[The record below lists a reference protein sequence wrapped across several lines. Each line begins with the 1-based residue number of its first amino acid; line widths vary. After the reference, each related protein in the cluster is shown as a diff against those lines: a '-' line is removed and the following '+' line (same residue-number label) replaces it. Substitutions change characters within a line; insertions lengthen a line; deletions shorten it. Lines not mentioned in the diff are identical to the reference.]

1 MKNTHLQ
8 HPEDTILTG
17 DLSILDWF
25 EAPSTLSVK
34 MDGAPAI
41 VWGVNPATGKF
52 FVGTK
57 SVFNKVKVKI
67 NETHEDIDNNHTGN
81 VATILHACLDNLHE
95 DEGIF
100 QGDFIGFGGSSE
112 YTPNTITYDFE
123 QVIHQNII
131 IAPHTEYIC
140 PGDTLRDAVA
150 FPIDFQM
157 SSTDRC
163 AFVQPDAWETGEDF
177 SEVIGFARQMSQLV
191 DFEDPKTAALLKQEL
206 NGCIREGRPVIPS
219 TFMND
224 KLVSFW
230 LLIKSIKDDMLFTC
244 IDNGP
249 ATYING
255 ELDLNGEGYVRTNEF
270 GMFKLVKREAF
281 SHANFNSTKSWA

>member
-17 DLSILDWF
+17 NLSILDWF
-25 EAPSTLSVK
+25 EAVSTLSVK

-41 VWGVNPATGKF
+41 VWGTNPETGKF

-57 SVFNKVKVKI
+57 SVFNKVKIKI

-81 VATILHACLDNLHE
+81 VATILHSCLDNLP
-95 DEGIF
+95 DDTGIF
-100 QGDFIGFGGSSE
+100 QGDFIGFGGPSK
-112 YTPNTITYDFE
+112 YKPNTITYDFK

-140 PGDTLRDAVA
+140 SGDTLRDAVA

-191 DFEDPKTAALLKQEL
+191 DFEDPKTAALLQQEL

-244 IDNGP
+244 SNDGPDAFIDDRNV
-249 ATYING
+249 
-255 ELDLNGEGYVRTNEF
+255 DGEGYVRTNEF
-270 GMFKLVKREAF
+270 GMFKLVEREAF
-281 SHANFNSTKSWA
+281 SYSNFNNVKTW

>member
-1 MKNTHLQ
+1 
-8 HPEDTILTG
+8 
-17 DLSILDWF
+17 
-25 EAPSTLSVK
+25 
-34 MDGAPAI
+34 
-41 VWGVNPATGKF
+41 
-52 FVGTK
+52 
-57 SVFNKVKVKI
+57 
-67 NETHEDIDNNHTGN
+67 
-81 VATILHACLDNLHE
+81 
-95 DEGIF
+95 
-100 QGDFIGFGGSSE
+100 
-112 YTPNTITYDFE
+112 
-123 QVIHQNII
+123 
-131 IAPHTEYIC
+131 
-140 PGDTLRDAVA
+140 
-150 FPIDFQM
+150 M

-191 DFEDPKTAALLKQEL
+191 DFEDPKTAALLQQEL

>member
-1 MKNTHLQ
+1 
-8 HPEDTILTG
+8 
-17 DLSILDWF
+17 
-25 EAPSTLSVK
+25 
-34 MDGAPAI
+34 
-41 VWGVNPATGKF
+41 
-52 FVGTK
+52 
-57 SVFNKVKVKI
+57 
-67 NETHEDIDNNHTGN
+67 
-81 VATILHACLDNLHE
+81 
-95 DEGIF
+95 
-100 QGDFIGFGGSSE
+100 
-112 YTPNTITYDFE
+112 
-123 QVIHQNII
+123 
-131 IAPHTEYIC
+131 
-140 PGDTLRDAVA
+140 
-150 FPIDFQM
+150 M

-249 ATYING
+249 VTYIDG

-281 SHANFNSTKSWA
+281 SYSNFNNVKTW

>member
-1 MKNTHLQ
+1 ML
-8 HPEDTILTG
+8 L
-17 DLSILDWF
+17 L
-25 EAPSTLSVK
+25 
-34 MDGAPAI
+34 
-41 VWGVNPATGKF
+41 F
-52 FVGTK
+52 FT
-57 SVFNKVKVKI
+57 
-67 NETHEDIDNNHTGN
+67 
-81 VATILHACLDNLHE
+81 ACLDNLP
-95 DEGIF
+95 DDVGIF

-157 SSTDRC
+157 SSTDCC

-206 NGCIREGRPVIPS
+206 NSCIREGRPVIPS

-249 ATYING
+249 ATYIDG

-281 SHANFNSTKSWA
+281 SYSNFNNVKTW

>member
-1 MKNTHLQ
+1 MKNTHLK

-17 DLSILDWF
+17 NLSILDWF
-25 EAPSTLSVK
+25 EAVSTLSVK

-41 VWGVNPATGKF
+41 VWGTNPETGKF

-57 SVFNKVKVKI
+57 SVFNKVKIKI

-81 VATILHACLDNLHE
+81 VATILHSCLDNLP
-95 DEGIF
+95 DDTGIF
-100 QGDFIGFGGSSE
+100 QGDFIGFGGSSK
-112 YTPNTITYDFE
+112 YTPNTITYDFK

-140 PGDTLRDAVA
+140 SGDTLRDAVA

-191 DFEDPKTAALLKQEL
+191 DFEDPKTAALLQQEL

-244 IDNGP
+244 SNDGPDAFIDDCNV
-249 ATYING
+249 
-255 ELDLNGEGYVRTNEF
+255 DGEGYVRTNEF
-270 GMFKLVKREAF
+270 GMFKLVEREAF
-281 SHANFNSTKSWA
+281 SYSNFNNVKTW

>member
-1 MKNTHLQ
+1 MAL
-8 HPEDTILTG
+8 L
-17 DLSILDWF
+17 LLF
-25 EAPSTLSVK
+25 
-34 MDGAPAI
+34 GA
-41 VWGVNPATGKF
+41 NPATGKF

-81 VATILHACLDNLHE
+81 VATILHACLDNLPE

-249 ATYING
+249 ATYIDG
-255 ELDLNGEGYVRTNEF
+255 ELVTLGEQANNSLKYVYAYLREVLWKNDFPSVNNYADLNGEGYVRTNEF

-281 SHANFNSTKSWA
+281 SYSNFNNVKTW